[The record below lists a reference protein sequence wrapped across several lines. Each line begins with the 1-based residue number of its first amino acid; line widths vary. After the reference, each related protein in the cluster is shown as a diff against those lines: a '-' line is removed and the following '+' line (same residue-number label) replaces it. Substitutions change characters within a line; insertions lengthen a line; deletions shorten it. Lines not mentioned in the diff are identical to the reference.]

1 MLSTEEWSEI
11 GGSVS
16 IWVVVQPRPAGS
28 RQSSSCS
35 RFSHPPILP
44 SSSLTAYF
52 FCHRSLC
59 FHKTGLSFSHQISHT
74 HTRFF
79 HPESSNNDINSSSS
93 SNSQSLN
100 MSAALFTAT
109 APQILIHSLP
119 LPQVKRAGEGSCPG
133 HGAQVRVDYSAWV
146 EGLPGGPVD
155 SSTDRGEA
163 LLFPF
168 PTLTLTLTLIRKAV
182 VFCLGKGEVLKGV
195 DQVVSTMQVR
205 RNLPSNPNPT
215 PDPNPD

>member
-1 MLSTEEWSEI
+1 MDRERAPLRVAGPALAPRIARGLQADLEFEI
-11 GGSVS
+11 FRGSLQVPPSIRQDAHGLGMPVVGG
-16 IWVVVQPRPAGS
+16 
-28 RQSSSCS
+28 
-35 RFSHPPILP
+35 
-44 SSSLTAYF
+44 
-52 FCHRSLC
+52 